1 MELPLELWR
10 VAGGGFNLEKI
21 LKIKDL
27 PEDNRPYERCLR
39 LGAKSLSD
47 VELLAVILKT
57 GTKGKS
63 ALDLANEL
71 LHMSSDG
78 LLGLHYMHI
87 EELMRAN
94 GIGEKKA
101 VQIKCM
107 YELGR
112 RIFKADKKINLS
124 FTNPETIAQYYGA
137 DLRHKENE
145 NLIMLALNTKSVL
158 IDEFL
163 ISKGT
168 VNASIASPRE
178 IFIQALRVRAVSI
191 ILLHNHPSG
200 DPAPSREDE
209 LVTRRIKEA
218 GELIGIS
225 LIDHIIIG
233 NNNYISFR
241 EKGYL

>member
-1 MELPLELWR
+1 MPLGLWR
-10 VAGGGFNLEKI
+10 VAGGGFYLKKI
-21 LKIKDL
+21 IKIKDL
-27 PEDNRPYERCLR
+27 PESDRPYERCMN
-39 LGAKSLSD
+39 LGAEALSD
-47 VELLAVILKT
+47 SELLAVLLKT

-63 ALDLANEL
+63 AIDLANEL
-71 LHMSSDG
+71 LHMSKDG
-78 LLGLHYMHI
+78 LLGLNYMHI
-87 EELMRAN
+87 EELMQASGVGSR
-94 GIGEKKA
+94 KA

-107 YELGR
+107 YELGK
-112 RIFKADKKINLS
+112 RIFKADKKRNLS
-124 FTNPETIAQYYGA
+124 FTNPETIAEYYGA
-137 DLRHKENE
+137 DLKHKESE

-178 IFIQALRVRAVSI
+178 IFIEALRVRAVSI

-200 DPAPSREDE
+200 DPTPSREDE
-209 LVTRRIKEA
+209 LVTRRIREA